1 MSGGFRA
8 PPPWPN
14 QHLARFFA
22 LHFST
27 LPSDERRARLVRVFV
42 SGGGGMKYL
51 RSVFGFPFVAIRYG
65 WRRWRRFMAALC
77 LWLSRR
83 GESTSAQLLTDAD
96 ADIKLLRELV
106 RRMRE
111 DHARVEESWKG
122 DVAIAD
128 RHIAAL
134 TEVIDRDRARVAA
147 EMAIFTRRE
156 QDATQAMPGVAITQ
170 VED

>member
-1 MSGGFRA
+1 
-8 PPPWPN
+8 
-14 QHLARFFA
+14 
-22 LHFST
+22 
-27 LPSDERRARLVRVFV
+27 
-42 SGGGGMKYL
+42 MKYL
-51 RSVFGFPFVAIRYG
+51 FWFPFVAIRYG
-65 WRRWRRFMAALC
+65 WRGLQRCMAAVC
-77 LWLSRR
+77 QWLSRR
-83 GESTSAQLLTDAD
+83 GESTHGQLLAVAD
-96 ADIKLLRELV
+96 ADIKALRELV

-122 DVAIAD
+122 DAAIAD